1 MFDIAHKA
9 DEAPIESN
17 GESSVISQADI
28 KAAYTRIQPH
38 IRRTPTLDIEAGT
51 FSQTGPVSL
60 KLEQFQHTGSFKV
73 RGAFNTLLSSD
84 LQPGG
89 VVAFSGGNHG
99 AALAYAASK
108 LGVRSTVFVPD
119 FAGPVK
125 IERMRRFGAE
135 VIVAGND
142 MTAIWNRCVSHA
154 EEIGARLV
162 HPYDDPLVL
171 TGQGTLGLEIENQLP
186 GLDTLV
192 VSVGGGGLIGG
203 IASWFGKHIKIV
215 AVESEGTATLATAF
229 TKGRDV
235 EISGAGI
242 AASALGAAT
251 LGVLPYRILGNTQ
264 TVSILVSDDA
274 IIEAQQRLW
283 DDVRIVGEPGAA
295 TALAALTSKA
305 YEPAPDERVGVLVCG
320 ANAQPNWFVSDTVN
334 A

>member
-1 MFDIAHKA
+1 M
-9 DEAPIESN
+9 
-17 GESSVISQADI
+17 ISQADI
-28 KAAYTRIQPH
+28 KTAHDRIQPH
-38 IRRTPTLDIEAGT
+38 IRRTPVLDIEAGT
-51 FSQTGPVSL
+51 LSATGPVSL

-84 LQPGG
+84 LQSGG

-99 AALAYAASK
+99 AALAYAATK
-108 LGVRSTVFVPD
+108 LGVRSTIFAPD

-135 VIVAGND
+135 VIVAGTD
-142 MTAIWNRCVSHA
+142 MTAIWNRCVAHA

-171 TGQGTLGLEIENQLP
+171 TGQGTLGLEIEDQLP

-203 IASWFGKHIKIV
+203 IASWFAGRVRIV

-229 TKGRDV
+229 SKGREI
-235 EISGAGI
+235 EISGTGI

-251 LGVLPYRILGNTQ
+251 LGEWAFRILGEAPAHS
-264 TVSILVSDDA
+264 VLVSDAD
-274 IIEAQQRLW
+274 ITQAQQRLW

-295 TALAALTSKA
+295 TALAALTSGA
-305 YEPAPDERVGVLVCG
+305 YTPAPEERVAVLVCG
-320 ANAQPNWFVSDTVN
+320 ANAQPDWFIPKSEGV
-334 A
+334 

>member
-1 MFDIAHKA
+1 M
-9 DEAPIESN
+9 
-17 GESSVISQADI
+17 ISQADI
-28 KAAYTRIQPH
+28 KAAHMRIRPH
-38 IRRTPTLDIEAGT
+38 VRRTPVLDIETGT
-51 FSQTGPVSL
+51 LCAAGPVSL

-99 AALAYAASK
+99 AALAYAATK
-108 LGVRSTVFVPD
+108 LGVRSTIFAPD

-135 VIVAGND
+135 VIVAGTD
-142 MTAIWNRCVSHA
+142 MTAIWNRCIAHA

-171 TGQGTLGLEIENQLP
+171 TGQGTLGLEIDEQLP

-203 IASWFGKHIKIV
+203 IASWFGQRVKII
-215 AVESEGTATLATAF
+215 AVESEGTATLATALS
-229 TKGRDV
+229 KGREV
-235 EISGAGI
+235 EITGTGI

-251 LGVLPYRILGNTQ
+251 LGELSFQILGDAR
-264 TVSILVSDDA
+264 VESVLVSDDA
-274 IIEAQQRLW
+274 ITKTQQRLW

-295 TALAALTSKA
+295 TALAALTSGA
-305 YEPAPDERVGVLVCG
+305 YTPAAGEKTGVLVCG
-320 ANAQPNWFVSDTVN
+320 ANAQPDWFISEAED
-334 A
+334 AQ